1 MDFLELIS
9 HLTTD
14 TEIVGTPNG
23 EALSYINIGKITV
36 NNTEYSNPLR
46 VCLMNTDTG
55 IKLYISQYNA
65 KKITGFAIADI
76 ETLEVV

>member
-23 EALSYINIGKITV
+23 EALSYINIEKITV
-36 NNTEYSNPLR
+36 NDTEYPNLLR
-46 VCLMNTDTG
+46 VCLMNTETG
-55 IKLYISQYNA
+55 IKLYISQYGA
-65 KKITGFAIADI
+65 KKITCYSIADI
-76 ETLEVV
+76 ETMEVV

>member
-9 HLTTD
+9 YLTAD
-14 TEIVGTPNG
+14 TEIVGTSNG

-36 NNTEYSNPLR
+36 NNTEYPNPLR

-76 ETLEVV
+76 ETLEVI

>member
-1 MDFLELIS
+1 MDFLELIT

-23 EALSYINIGKITV
+23 EALSYINISKITI

>member
-36 NNTEYSNPLR
+36 NDTEFPNPSR
-46 VCLMNTDTG
+46 VCLINTDDT
-55 IKLYISQYNA
+55 IKVYISQYGA
-65 KKITGFAIADI
+65 KKITSYDIADI
-76 ETLEVV
+76 ETMEVV